1 MNENYDGEYALS
13 LYPLIVHITILIL
26 SIVAWDGNLQQI
38 LSSQFCDLF
47 IIKFQ
52 RFFLPIL
59 ILFSSKIK
67 EIKWRPKSINSDEY
81 DTRERNSKIFILMVK
96 KF

>member
-1 MNENYDGEYALS
+1 MNENYDGEHALS

-52 RFFLPIL
+52 RFFL
-59 ILFSSKIK
+59 FQ
-67 EIKWRPKSINSDEY
+67 Y
-81 DTRERNSKIFILMVK
+81 
-96 KF
+96 

>member
-1 MNENYDGEYALS
+1 MNENYDGEHALS

-26 SIVAWDGNLQQI
+26 WIVAWDENLQQI
-38 LSSQFCDLF
+38 LSFQFCDLF

-67 EIKWRPKSINSDEY
+67 EIKEME
-81 DTRERNSKIFILMVK
+81 TK
-96 KF
+96 KHD

>member
-1 MNENYDGEYALS
+1 MNENYDGEHALS

-47 IIKFQ
+47 TIKFQ

-67 EIKWRPKSINSDEY
+67 EIKWRPKSMINSDEY
-81 DTRERNSKIFILMVK
+81 TRERNSKIFILMVK

>member
-47 IIKFQ
+47 IIKF
-52 RFFLPIL
+52 
-59 ILFSSKIK
+59 
-67 EIKWRPKSINSDEY
+67 
-81 DTRERNSKIFILMVK
+81 
-96 KF
+96 

>member
-1 MNENYDGEYALS
+1 MNENYDGEYTLS

-26 SIVAWDGNLQQI
+26 WIVAWDGNLQQI

-47 IIKFQ
+47 TIKFQ
-52 RFFLPIL
+52 HFFLPIL

>member
-1 MNENYDGEYALS
+1 MNENYDGEHALS

-52 RFFLPIL
+52 CFFLPIL